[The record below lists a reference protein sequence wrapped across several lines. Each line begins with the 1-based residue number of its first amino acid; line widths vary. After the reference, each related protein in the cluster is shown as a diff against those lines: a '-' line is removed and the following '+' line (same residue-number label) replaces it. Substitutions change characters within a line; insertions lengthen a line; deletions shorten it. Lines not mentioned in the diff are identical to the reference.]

1 MANVITW
8 VQTQKQAELAEIHEH
23 LETKVMPK
31 TPQFEVINK
40 LEKAYQKNNIEEL
53 VFWLA
58 YAKFNEYSVERGRE
72 FFKKIEE
79 LWASKRHPELSN
91 KFHFLN
97 SRFNNNEGNI
107 KIILD
112 SDLIPLF
119 IENGD
124 SEKELFVKCRHKNE
138 ETYLVKDKDYLIIS
152 HKDKKGVAIYIS
164 IPEYMADPEIEIP
177 LANYKIPKVNTG
189 HVGILLIDEKGK
201 TYYYE
206 FGRYTH
212 NWDETKGYVRRIS
225 VPDIDW
231 DGKSLIKK
239 EELNKVLKKI
249 SKESGQNKSIL
260 GAYVETSYVDYML
273 YYANKKYFESVPKEK
288 AKYKK
293 DINVEYS
300 KNREEY
306 SFTSNNC
313 GTFALDVIKCDKNI
327 KVPWLVI
334 KTSPNNIVDELH
346 EEGHKKVIFDSK
358 SKTTTIDE
366 D

>member
-1 MANVITW
+1 MHKTKNIVNEGK
-8 VQTQKQAELAEIHEH
+8 VSCEIWKKRPFYKSDE
-23 LETKVMPK
+23 K
-31 TPQFEVINK
+31 T
-40 LEKAYQKNNIEEL
+40 
-53 VFWLA
+53 
-58 YAKFNEYSVERGRE
+58 
-72 FFKKIEE
+72 
-79 LWASKRHPELSN
+79 ELSIGEI
-91 KFHFLN
+91 
-97 SRFNNNEGNI
+97 SINNNEGNI

-112 SDLIPLF
+112 SDLIPVF

-124 SEKELFVKCRHKNE
+124 SGKELFVKCRHKNE